1 MRPSLPS
8 CSRTNL
14 TLFILLSWLHMLV
27 QTWPYFH
34 AGTTANTALPALL
47 FHGLAWPCYS
57 LIYLLPAVIVLAAL
71 ACVMPLPR
79 APQARWTLAIA
90 AVVTTTASLLFIQAD
105 RTIYDLYNFH
115 FNGFVI
121 NLLMTPGGVASL
133 GGGNDTYLSFA
144 LIVVRVVGIQSAAF
158 WLSSRIKTAT
168 DRRWVRRGVIVF
180 VVALCTQG
188 ALYGASDVR
197 NDGNIL
203 DTAKNYPF
211 YSRIT
216 FRGLAAKA
224 GFKADRKEGLT
235 ASIDVTRL
243 NYPLQPLQYTEAKKP
258 PNIVLLVAESL
269 RWDRLTPEIMPNTWA
284 LAQRSQHF
292 TEHYSSGNGTRE
304 GLFGMFY
311 GLYGSYW
318 ESFLHAQRGPLL
330 MDRVQALNYQLDL
343 RTSARFSYPEFNKTL
358 FANVPLQ
365 FQHEANEQL
374 NAWQN
379 DEANTDVAIDFIAKR
394 DPTRPFMSFIFF
406 ESTHARYQFPEAAAI
421 AKPYLEHVDYG
432 DMSKASLAPQ
442 IDQLKNRYTNAAH
455 WIDQQLGRVYASLEK
470 NQLLDNTIIIVTGDH
485 GEEFLEQ
492 GFWGHN
498 STFVEEQTHT
508 PMVVWMPGRAPAEIN
523 RLTSHMDIGT
533 TLLQA
538 LGAPANAE
546 GYSLGRNL
554 FDASPRPYIVISDW
568 HSIAVRTAD
577 MKYRIPYNN
586 RGTDHWHPTAP
597 DDQPLSDD
605 GAMQMLA
612 ENRGAIIDAI
622 QNCARFSRKSA
633 PAEASTVI
641 NIARR

>member
-1 MRPSLPS
+1 MHPSLS
-8 CSRTNL
+8 SRSRSNL

-27 QTWPYFH
+27 QTFPYFR
-34 AGTTANTALPALL
+34 AATTDTSAVPALV
-47 FHGLAWPCYS
+47 FHWLAWPCYS
-57 LIYLLPAVIVLAAL
+57 LIYLLPALIVIAVLTR
-71 ACVMPLPR
+71 LPSPETPR
-79 APQARWTLAIA
+79 TRWVLAIA

-121 NLLMTPGGVASL
+121 NLLMTPGGIASL

-144 LIVVRVVGIQSAAF
+144 LIVARVAGIQCAAF
-158 WLSSRIKTAT
+158 WLASRIAPAT
-168 DRRWVRRGVIVF
+168 DKRWVRRGAIVF
-180 VVALCTQG
+180 VIALCGQG
-188 ALYGASDVR
+188 ILYGSSDIR
-197 NDGNIL
+197 NDGHIL
-203 DTAKNYPF
+203 DTAKTYPF
-211 YSRIT
+211 YGRIT

-224 GFKADRKEGLT
+224 GFKADRKEGL
-235 ASIDVTRL
+235 AANIDVTRL
-243 NYPLQPLQYTEAKKP
+243 NYPLRPLQYSDVKQP

-284 LAQRSQHF
+284 LARRSQHF

-318 ESFLHAQRGPLL
+318 DSFLHAQRGPLL

-343 RTSARFSYPEFNKTL
+343 RTGARFSYPEFNKTL
-358 FANVPLQ
+358 FATVPLQ
-365 FQHEANEQL
+365 VQHEADERL
-374 NAWQN
+374 TAWQN
-379 DEANTDVAIDFIAKR
+379 DEVNTDAAINFIAKR
-394 DPTRPFMSFIFF
+394 DPARPFMSFIFF
-406 ESTHARYQFPEAAAI
+406 ESTHARYQFPESAAI
-421 AKPYLEHVDYG
+421 AKPYLENVDYG
-432 DMSKASLAPQ
+432 DMSKASLAPH

-455 WIDQQLGRVYASLEK
+455 WIDQQLGRVYAALEK
-470 NQLLDNTIIIVTGDH
+470 NQLLDNTIVIVTGDH
-485 GEEFLEQ
+485 GEEFLEK

-508 PMVVWMPGRAPAEIN
+508 PLVVWMPGQAPAEIN

-533 TLLQA
+533 TLLQS
-538 LGAPANAE
+538 LGAPTNAE
-546 GYSLGRNL
+546 SYSLGRNL
-554 FDASPRPYIVISDW
+554 FDASPRPYIVVSDW

-597 DDQPLSDD
+597 DDHQLSDD
-605 GAMQMLA
+605 GAMQILA

-622 QNCARFSRKSA
+622 QNCSRFSRKSA
-633 PAEASTVI
+633 PAETTTVT
-641 NIARR
+641 NIVRR